1 VIGRENDKRGCKMML
16 LGKIQLKG
24 LKNIS
29 KYLGI
34 CGIFLVILNIT
45 IIITYAQPPHEHF
58 HSSWPPEIVWYYNSN
73 TGFTYGD
80 LIYSVDISPD
90 SQFVVGGGIFYKGDP
105 FRINLF
111 KMSDG
116 TLLKEL
122 RGHSDIVTSLD
133 FSPIGGLI
141 VSGSYDGTVKLW
153 DINGNLI
160 RTFYIVAIVYEVCFS
175 PDGQLIAIGED
186 GGFVAIYRINGELV
200 KKFKAHTETTLS
212 VAFSPDGRLLATGS
226 DYPDFSVKIWQTSD
240 WSLVRVLTHP
250 VGVHSLSFS
259 PDGRFLASAGYSVE
273 IWLWKISDWTAVTI
287 ELPYTAVL
295 AFSVAFAP
303 KGNYLAIGSYALYR
317 EYEGWHDIIYF
328 CVYDIDGVGELPSLG
343 YRDFPIAY
351 SVAFS
356 PDGTYLVSGMDGGI
370 ALWRVFTPPT
380 NRPPTLVKVE
390 SPPNE
395 GVATERPWF
404 RMQAEDPDGDRVT
417 YRIELKHYSSP
428 PQLPSTFPTPDY
440 VFDQKAAESKGW
452 WMPGDEW
459 RQTENRRVQSGAY
472 TSGSIAQFQPKEKL
486 PKGYY
491 LWRVIVTDEKGAT
504 YEMPRQSWRTFRVIH
519 HNPIVLVHGFDFVEV
534 VKGKEGTNPAN
545 WNETVRVMK
554 TNSDIPHCITL
565 TTKTMTNQKVLLIL
579 MPTCLL

>member
-1 VIGRENDKRGCKMML
+1 MML

-58 HSSWPPEIVWYYNSN
+58 HGSWPPEIVWYYNSN